1 MLKRLASLSSRGPA
15 FGPMISGM
23 SGPTG
28 DRPAESSLQLVIRAK
43 AGDQMAMELLCSR
56 YLRRL
61 QAWAHGRL
69 PAWARGAADTQDL
82 AQDTL
87 SRVVQKLA
95 AFEPKHD
102 GAFEGY
108 VFRAMINRVL
118 DEIRKAQRRPQG
130 DPLDPQRSSADPSP
144 FDLAVGAE
152 LRARYDAALLRLAD
166 TDREAIVARIE
177 LELSWPEVTEALGKP
192 SVPAA
197 QMTVSRALVKLA
209 REMSHE
215 R

>member
-1 MLKRLASLSSRGPA
+1 MLEQLASYPPA
-15 FGPMISGM
+15 HLEFGPMISRM
-23 SGPTG
+23 SIPPG
-28 DRPAESSLQLVIRAK
+28 DHNPEASMQLVIRAK

-61 QAWAHGRL
+61 QSWAHGRL
-69 PAWARGAADTQDL
+69 PPWARGAADTQDL
-82 AQDTL
+82 AQETL
-87 SRVVQKLA
+87 SSVVQKLA

-130 DPLDPQRSSADPSP
+130 DPLEEQRPSLEPSP
-144 FDLAVGAE
+144 FDVAVGTE
-152 LRARYDAALLRLAD
+152 LRARYDAALLRLPENYRD
-166 TDREAIVARIE
+166 AIVARIE
-177 LELSWPEVTEALGKP
+177 LELSWAEVAEALGKKT
-192 SVPAA
+192 VPAA
-197 QMTVSRALVKLA
+197 QMQVSRALVKLA

>member
-1 MLKRLASLSSRGPA
+1 MPEQLASHASAGLA
-15 FGPMISGM
+15 FGPMIAGM
-23 SGPTG
+23 PPLLP
-28 DRPAESSLQLVIRAK
+28 DAESSMQLVIRAK

-69 PAWARGAADTQDL
+69 PAWARGVADTQDL
-82 AQDTL
+82 AQETL

-95 AFEPKHD
+95 AFEPQHD

-130 DPLDPQRSSADPSP
+130 EPVETEHSSSDPSP
-144 FDLAVGAE
+144 FDLAVGTE
-152 LRARYDAALLRLAD
+152 LRDRYDAALLRLSEG
-166 TDREAIVARIE
+166 DREAIVARIE
-177 LELSWPEVTEALGKP
+177 LELSWREVADALGKP

-209 REMSHE
+209 REMCHE

>member
-1 MLKRLASLSSRGPA
+1 MMSR
-15 FGPMISGM
+15 M
-23 SGPTG
+23 SGSPA
-28 DRPAESSLQLVIRAK
+28 DRPPESSLQLVIRAK

-61 QAWAHGRL
+61 QSWAHGRL
-69 PAWARGAADTQDL
+69 PAWARGVADTQDL
-82 AQDTL
+82 AQETL

-95 AFEPKHD
+95 SFEPKHD

-130 DPLDPQRSSADPSP
+130 DPIEPERSSADPSP
-144 FDLAVGAE
+144 FELAVGSE
-152 LRARYDAALLRLAD
+152 LRARYDAALLRLSEG
-166 TDREAIVARIE
+166 DREAIVARIE

-209 REMSHE
+209 REMCHE

>member
-1 MLKRLASLSSRGPA
+1 MNSHALVCDSVTPGFRA
-15 FGPMISGM
+15 MISGM
-23 SGPTG
+23 TTPLPESGPET
-28 DRPAESSLQLVIRAK
+28 SLQLVLRAK
-43 AGDQMAMELLCSR
+43 AGDQLAMELLCSR

-82 AQDTL
+82 AQETL
-87 SRVVQKLA
+87 SRVVQKISK
-95 AFEPKHD
+95 FEPKHD
-102 GAFEGY
+102 GAFDGY

-118 DEIRKAQRRPQG
+118 DEIRRAQRRPQG
-130 DPLDPQRSSADPSP
+130 DPIGDERPSSEPSP
-144 FDLAVGAE
+144 FDQAVGTE
-152 LRARYDAALLRLAD
+152 LRARYDAALLRLNE
-166 TDREAIVARIE
+166 TDRHAIVARIE
-177 LELSWPEVTEALGKP
+177 LELSWPEVMEALGKP

-209 REMSHE
+209 REMSHD